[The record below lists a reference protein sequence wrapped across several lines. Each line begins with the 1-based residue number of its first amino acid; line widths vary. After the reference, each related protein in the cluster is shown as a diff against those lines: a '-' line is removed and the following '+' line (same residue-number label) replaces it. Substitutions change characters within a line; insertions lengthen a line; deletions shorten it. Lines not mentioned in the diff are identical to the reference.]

1 MSKYNTASHCK
12 YLCQYHIIWCP
23 KFRYNA
29 LQGDTQQTIKSIIT
43 DICKTY
49 HYEIKALEIMSDHIH
64 AFLSCPQTVAP
75 ADIARTLKSI
85 TAIRLFQ
92 EHPQLKQ
99 FYARTG
105 TLWSK
110 GYFITTVGNASAT
123 TIQHYIENQKAS
135 DPTR

>member
-1 MSKYNTASHCK
+1 M
-12 YLCQYHIIWCP
+12 P
-23 KFRYNA
+23 
-29 LQGDTQQTIKSIIT
+29 
-43 DICKTY
+43 
-49 HYEIKALEIMSDHIH
+49 DHIH

-92 EHPQLKQ
+92 EYPQLKQ